1 MNMLKKGPEIKLPE
15 LKVPEPILNVFYDLR
30 ERHLLPLVAVLVVA
44 IVAVPIALSQSSGSG
59 NAPSSG
65 VTAVAVSSA
74 TPNHSGELVV
84 AKTAQGLHSYHRRL
98 SYLRATDPFKQQFTK
113 PETDTSSASSAG
125 AESSASSAGAESS
138 ASSAGAE
145 SSASGSSTGPVT
157 SSPPTIAES
166 THITHQLTFYSYA
179 IDVRMVTGSP
189 KSKKSSAKKSEPQ
202 VRRNLP
208 ELTTLP
214 SRKKPAAIFM
224 GVTKNGQKALLLI
237 SSNVTAIFG
246 EDRCVLGSRT
256 CQLLALEPGTPE
268 TLVYGPKH
276 RTVKIELLKTHLVVT
291 NKLHRASLGGKRHG
305 H

>member
-1 MNMLKKGPEIKLPE
+1 MNMLKKGPEIKMPE

-30 ERHLLPLVAVLVVA
+30 ERHLLPLVAVLAVA
-44 IVAVPIALSQSSGSG
+44 IAAVPIALSQSSGSG
-59 NAPSSG
+59 NVPPNG
-65 VTAVAVSSA
+65 VTAVGVSSA
-74 TPNHSGELVV
+74 TPDRSGELVV
-84 AKTAQGLHSYHRRL
+84 AKTAQGLHSYHHRL
-98 SYLRATDPFKQQFTK
+98 GYLRATDPFKQQFTK
-113 PETDTSSASSAG
+113 PETNTSSASSAG

-138 ASSAGAE
+138 VSE
-145 SSASGSSTGPVT
+145 SSTGSASGPVT

-179 IDVRMVTGSP
+179 IDVRMVTGNS
-189 KSKKSSAKKSEPQ
+189 KSKKGSAKKSEPQ

-224 GVTKNGQKALLLI
+224 GVTKDGQKALLLI

-246 EDRCVLGSRT
+246 EDRCVLGSQT
-256 CQLLALEPGTPE
+256 CQLLALEPGAPE

-291 NKLHRASLGGKRHG
+291 NKLHRASIGGKRHG